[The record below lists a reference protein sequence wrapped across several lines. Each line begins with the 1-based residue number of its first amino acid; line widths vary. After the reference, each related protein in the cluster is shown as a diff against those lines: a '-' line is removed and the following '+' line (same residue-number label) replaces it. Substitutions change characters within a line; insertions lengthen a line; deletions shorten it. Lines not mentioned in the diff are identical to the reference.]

1 MIDSGDS
8 RPPLPPPP
16 TGRDTHILAEY
27 IGAALD
33 LGYSLEEIRAAYPR
47 LTTDQLYLAY
57 RHALRIRGRRLGA
70 TGAS

>member
-1 MIDSGDS
+1 MSVSPDP

-16 TGRDTHILAEY
+16 TGRDTRILADY
-27 IGAALD
+27 IRVALD

-57 RHALRIRGRRLGA
+57 RHALRMRHRN
-70 TGAS
+70 

>member
-1 MIDSGDS
+1 MTEGVGD

-27 IGAALD
+27 IRAALD

-57 RHALRIRGRRLGA
+57 RQALRMRK
-70 TGAS
+70 